1 MFNTQAPYVILIDL
15 DGTIQGDVTPQLREY
30 NLIKNLKLK
39 ISLRKSHRNDYI
51 KGLLRP
57 YFTDFIKLIKT
68 KYDDKVELFIY
79 TASDKTWAHYV
90 VPIIESIIGFKFNRP
105 IFTRDNCNIG
115 TSDKTKSIK
124 HVKGHIIKSLQPKY
138 GKNIITEETLS
149 DRIFLIDNNHV
160 LEETQRLIKCYTYDK
175 AIFINILRNIPET
188 VIKKRYIE
196 MGDYLL
202 NTKCSSEWMMRK
214 HIYDDA
220 FKQYIHYEN
229 KNIKYES
236 DTYWKK
242 VAHIFMRHEFNLKSI
257 IKHLRILQ

>member
-1 MFNTQAPYVILIDL
+1 MSNTQTPYVILIDL

-39 ISLRKSHRNDYI
+39 TSLKKSHRNDYI
-51 KGLLRP
+51 RGLLRP

-68 KYDDKVELFIY
+68 KYDGKVELFIY
-79 TASDKTWAHYV
+79 TASDKVWAHHV

-105 IFTRDNCNIG
+105 LFTREHCVIG

-124 HVKGHIIKSLQPKY
+124 YVKAHVSKSLQL
-138 GKNIITEETLS
+138 TEQALA

-175 AIFINILRNIPET
+175 AIFVNILRNIPDT
-188 VIKKRYIE
+188 VIQKRFSEI
-196 MGDYLL
+196 GDFLL
-202 NTKCSSEWMMRK
+202 NTKCSSEWEMRK

-220 FKQYIHYEN
+220 FKKYINYEN

-242 VAHIFMRHEFNLKSI
+242 VTHIFMRHEYNLKSI
-257 IKHLRILQ
+257 IKHLKILD